1 MNEVV
6 TMIIK
11 LILLI
16 PTIAT
21 IGTFWYLVFA
31 SIKHGIFTAKPL
43 EAIVK
48 ENEEKLRKR
57 DEVTHGSL

>member
-16 PTIAT
+16 PTVAT

-31 SIKHGIFTAKPL
+31 SIKQGIFTTKTL
-43 EAIVK
+43 EEIVK
-48 ENEEKLRKR
+48 ENEEKLRKMR
-57 DEVTHGSL
+57 